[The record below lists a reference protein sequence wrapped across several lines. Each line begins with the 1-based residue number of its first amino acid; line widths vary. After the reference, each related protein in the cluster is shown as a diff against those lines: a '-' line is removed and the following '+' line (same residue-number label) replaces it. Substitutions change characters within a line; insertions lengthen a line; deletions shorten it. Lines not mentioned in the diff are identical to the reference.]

1 MTGTQKQVQWAEKI
15 KAAYV
20 GKIEAGKETFCEKAG
35 VNQAPE
41 AIKTDILAAYD
52 RLLNWDFETAS
63 EWIDSREEVHGAIL
77 LASKSSDQGVYKVA
91 AMLSRLNLA

>member
-1 MTGTQKQVQWAEKI
+1 MTGTQKQIQWAEKI

-20 GKIEAGKETFCEKAG
+20 GKIKTGKETFCEKAG

-41 AIKTDILAAYD
+41 AIKADILAAYD

-63 EWIDSREEVHGAIL
+63 EWIDSREEIHGAIL